1 MDFKSFIKNPL
12 AAILF
17 LCIIAISYLYI
28 NNRAVYED
36 IIMKHEAQIQELKH
50 ELQDLRKDYKA
61 LNDKFIETI
70 KNME

>member
-1 MDFKSFIKNPL
+1 M

-17 LCIIAISYLYI
+17 LCIIAISDLYI